1 MIFGIRS
8 PLMNNVNLLMV
19 DFTKDTTEGI
29 KVILIN
35 QNFEESDDHIKR
47 KKIKCYNFFISVG
60 QIIREYTHCTQLYCW
75 DDVTLLLKTL
85 PGAPALS
92 GTRCNTGKI
101 CYMGRCQ
108 NVESIG
114 PTQGPTKNPSTIP
127 GVIKNVCDSINTFV
141 TSIINIFG

>member
-1 MIFGIRS
+1 M
-8 PLMNNVNLLMV
+8 
-19 DFTKDTTEGI
+19 
-29 KVILIN
+29 
-35 QNFEESDDHIKR
+35 IKR
-47 KKIKCYNFFISVG
+47 SKKDIKYFKIFIFISVG
-60 QIIREYTHCTQLYCW
+60 QIIRDYTHCTQLYCW

-92 GTRCNTGKI
+92 GTRCDTDKI

-108 NVESIG
+108 NAESIG
-114 PTQGPTKNPSTIP
+114 PTQRPTKDPSTIP